1 VANADYIATRRRAE
15 EACRTA
21 VQTVA
26 ESRKLLRL
34 SKKRALGAEKLLAR
48 LRKMRK
54 ALPGTPSLVLLSI

>member
-1 VANADYIATRRRAE
+1 
-15 EACRTA
+15 